1 MEIKKEIKSK
11 LQRSLPI
18 FLNGKTEN
26 CVNLLRE
33 VLNEDSIIVVDCQ
46 KKIILSEIYAEILKK
61 SGLPVLSP
69 ETPIDMP
76 DLIQALNGAK
86 DNTYLI
92 LSNFQQL
99 PQEAI
104 RDFAIDL
111 KIAFEE
117 SRLKFLIIGLFLEGN
132 PLFLY
137 NGDLW
142 GRMTEISVK

>member
-1 MEIKKEIKSK
+1 MEIKSEIQSK

-18 FLNGKTEN
+18 FLNGKTEH

-33 VLNEDSIIVVDCQ
+33 VLNEDFIMVVDCQ
-46 KKIILSEIYAEILKK
+46 KKLILSEIYAEILEKF
-61 SGLPVLSP
+61 GLPVLSP
-69 ETPIDMP
+69 ETTIDMP
-76 DLIQALNGAK
+76 DLIRALNGTK

-99 PQEAI
+99 PQKAI

-117 SRLKFLIIGLFLEGN
+117 SRLKFLIIGIFPEGN

-142 GRMTEISVK
+142 GRMTEILVQ